1 MCVYNM
7 RLGEKE
13 NLEEECC
20 WGLKIA
26 IFQQK
31 KKGCCVFV
39 YLKKTRKI
47 RLFIEGKKKLL
58 QTFWFDK
65 GQLPKASFYFWWG
78 GDTWREGDNANEV
91 DMGVSLVS
99 LPHPADRPHGPRLH
113 RQ

>member
-1 MCVYNM
+1 MPVKAKRKKKKTIWKKRGICLCVYSM

-78 GDTWREGDNANEV
+78 GGYLEG
-91 DMGVSLVS
+91 G
-99 LPHPADRPHGPRLH
+99 R
-113 RQ
+113 